1 MGNKGGFIYKNRDYY
16 VNNPCFYFSD
26 LLLERELAYAPNCTR
41 LKAVTVN
48 PLETESKN

>member
-1 MGNKGGFIYKNRDYY
+1 MNY
-16 VNNPCFYFSD
+16 
-26 LLLERELAYAPNCTR
+26 AYAPNCTR